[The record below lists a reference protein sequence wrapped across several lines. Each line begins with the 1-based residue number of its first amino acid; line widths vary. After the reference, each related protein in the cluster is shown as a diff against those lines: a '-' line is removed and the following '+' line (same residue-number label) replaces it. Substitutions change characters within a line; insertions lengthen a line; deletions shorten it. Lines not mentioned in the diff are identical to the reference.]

1 MAKQAL
7 RDLQS
12 RLAER
17 MQAARSQEA
26 ARSWLAVESGGQG
39 YLLPLNE
46 AGEIFP
52 ASALQRVPFTQPWF
66 MGVANLRGGLFGV
79 VNLAAFLGR
88 AQPEAVLGG
97 REGLRDD
104 ARLVAF
110 NASLEI
116 NCALWVDRLAGL
128 RALDRLKPLSPDDAT
143 AEAAYVGDL
152 FEDEAGRRWREL
164 RLSTLANE
172 PTFLGIAEG
181 S

>member
-7 RDLQS
+7 RDLQA

-26 ARSWLAVESGGQG
+26 ARSWLAVECGSHG
-39 YLLPLNE
+39 YLLPLAE

-52 ASALQRVPFTQPWF
+52 ASAMQRVPFTRPWF

-79 VNLAAFLGR
+79 VNLAGFLHGQ
-88 AQPEAVLGG
+88 AGASPAVM
-97 REGLRDD
+97 RDD

-110 NASLEI
+110 NSALEI

-128 RALDRLKPLSPDDAT
+128 RSQERLTAREDNAASP
-143 AEAAYVGDL
+143 EGGYVGGL
-152 FEDEAGRRWREL
+152 FEDESGRLWREL
-164 RLSTLANE
+164 RLSELANE
-172 PTFLGIAEG
+172 PAFLGIAEG